1 MNTAAFPRPS
11 SRRAEP
17 IYGIPCAH
25 PESLFIM
32 NLKLPS
38 LLVAT
43 LTCFVLLGESAK
55 PAIANQTNWFK
66 ISGMHCNG
74 CAGGIRS
81 ELRQTAGVADATVS
95 FTNKLAMVAY
105 DTNSVTPKQL
115 IGVIKEAGYSA
126 KVTQAP

>member
-1 MNTAAFPRPS
+1 MGRPVIPPDAPSTFVTHMKSLIVLFLAAALPAVA
-11 SRRAEP
+11 AEK
-17 IYGIPCAH
+17 
-25 PESLFIM
+25 S
-32 NLKLPS
+32 
-38 LLVAT
+38 AT
-43 LTCFVLLGESAK
+43 T
-55 PAIANQTNWFK
+55 AIANQTNWFK

-126 KVTQAP
+126 KVTKAP